1 MRQQKISGV
10 PDIRKTAGKGS
21 FIIEEPFLAVF
32 FRKNRDAGKKENS
45 MYLMVDNYD
54 SFVYNLS
61 CYLEECGEQVELVR
75 NDKISAEEIEGML
88 EIGNLEGVVIS
99 PGPKSPKDCG
109 NCKEIVEKL
118 AGKVPILGICLGHQI
133 IGHVFGAEVEK
144 GERPMHGKVTA
155 IQTNQKGLFQ
165 GLPGEYQVTRYHSL
179 VVSKERFPD
188 CLEIDASSEDG
199 VIMGLHHREFP
210 IYGVQFHPEAVLTEY
225 GHELLKNFTEICRG
239 WWGKHENKSV

>member
-1 MRQQKISGV
+1 
-10 PDIRKTAGKGS
+10 
-21 FIIEEPFLAVF
+21 
-32 FRKNRDAGKKENS
+32 

-54 SFVYNLS
+54 SFVYNLA

-75 NDKISAEEIEGML
+75 NDKISAKEIEGML
-88 EIGNLEGVVIS
+88 KTGALEGVVIS

-144 GERPMHGKVTA
+144 GERPMHGKVST
-155 IQTNQKGLFQ
+155 IETNQKGLFG
-165 GLPGEYQVTRYHSL
+165 GLPKTYEVTRYHSL
-179 VVSKERFPD
+179 VVSSENFPAA
-188 CLEIDASSEDG
+188 LEVDACTEDG

-210 IYGVQFHPEAVLTEY
+210 IYGVQFHPEAVLTQY
-225 GHELLKNFTEICRG
+225 GHELLENFVKISKE
-239 WWGKHENKSV
+239 WWGAHENKGL

>member
-1 MRQQKISGV
+1 MSRPFTTADGQNITVSGGDYGWVIAPNDTTTKILDAIKSGQSQ
-10 PDIRKTAGKGS
+10 TCLLYTS
-21 FIIEEPFLAVF
+21 
-32 FRKNRDAGKKENS
+32 
-45 MYLMVDNYD
+45 
-54 SFVYNLS
+54 
-61 CYLEECGEQVELVR
+61 
-75 NDKISAEEIEGML
+75 ML
-88 EIGNLEGVVIS
+88 ETGNLEGVVIS

-118 AGKVPILGICLGHQI
+118 AGKIPILGICLGHQI

-179 VVSKERFPD
+179 VVSKERFPE
-188 CLEIDASSEDG
+188 CLEIDASSNDG
-199 VIMGLHHREFP
+199 VIMGLHHRKFP

-239 WWGKHENKSV
+239 WWRKHENKSV